1 VNLRLPIP
9 AAVARFALSTTGI
22 EVLDP
27 TRAWG
32 AATTLA
38 KANVFDANRCSLDP
52 GPLGPEATGRR

>member
-9 AAVARFALSTTGI
+9 AAVARFALSMTGI

-38 KANVFDANRCSLDP
+38 KANVFDANRCSP
-52 GPLGPEATGRR
+52 VTWAAGP